1 VTGPARVVLG
11 VVLVAASGPAGFL
24 AYRLLQAERP
34 AAPLEARST
43 PSAPPQAANLVR
55 HRTPEQLP
63 ELKLPDV
70 NGASRSL
77 SQWRG
82 HPLLVNFWATWCA
95 PCRKEIPLLKT
106 LRHRR
111 SDLGLEVVGVAVDF
125 RDAVVPYVKE
135 LQIDYPV
142 LIGEEGGLQAIDALG
157 VDAAFP
163 FTVLADPQGRIVA
176 LKIGELHPDEADLML
191 SRVADLDAGRVDL
204 AEARRQIRDGLSEL
218 AMQRAKHT
226 AAEGAEGAKS

>member
-1 VTGPARVVLG
+1 M
-11 VVLVAASGPAGFL
+11 
-24 AYRLLQAERP
+24 LQAERP
-34 AAPLEARST
+34 AALRAARST
-43 PSAPPQAANLVR
+43 SPAPSQAANLVR
-55 HRTPEQLP
+55 HRAPEELP
-63 ELKLPDV
+63 DLKLPDV
-70 NGASRSL
+70 KGTSRSL

-95 PCRKEIPLLKT
+95 PCRHEIPLLKT

-176 LKIGELHPDEADLML
+176 LKIGELHSDEADLML
-191 SRVADLDAGRVDL
+191 SRVADLDAGRLDL

-218 AMQRAKHT
+218 ATQRAKHP
-226 AAEGAEGAKS
+226 AAEGTGGAKS